1 MLKWFLPL
9 MFVSVP
15 VMLNDIT
22 TLFRSGL
29 LIIYPLVVLIYKP
42 IDFKKY
48 LTIVILFVTTLIW
61 YVISW
66 QVNEQGYVSFL
77 FGAYGRNF
85 GILAL
90 IGLYLLTLESADYFS
105 EQREDLV
112 KSFYVLLVLA
122 IVYGFM
128 QQFKLDPINW
138 EKGAGYGSTL
148 GNPNFSSSLF
158 GMLSVIPLTYYFRI
172 KSYKRFI
179 HLLSYSLALV
189 LILLSGSS
197 QGFILF
203 LMNLILFVLFNKKI
217 NFKTGVIKKLFII
230 SATLIFTLTLL
241 VLQNSQFTFIKVAMY
256 NSLQILPRL
265 EHWNLGYRIWQD
277 HPIFG
282 VGLDNLQKY
291 AGEYRSLDMTGYG
304 QYTLPDRAHNNLIDT
319 FVFGGLIAGITYI
332 TFILLI
338 FRAIFRLNN
347 NEDRGVIDKY
357 HVNIFAIVW
366 VSFLT
371 QSMISPDHLLLTACG
386 MMAAGA
392 LLGVDRLNQ
401 TRRVSDAKKSN

>member
-1 MLKWFLPL
+1 

-48 LTIVILFVTTLIW
+48 LAIVLLFITTLIW

-85 GILAL
+85 GFLAL

-105 EQREDLV
+105 ERREDLV

-138 EKGAGYGSTL
+138 EKGSGYGSTL
-148 GNPNFSSSLF
+148 GNPNFSSALF

-172 KSYKRFI
+172 KSYKRYI
-179 HLLSYSLALV
+179 HLFSYGLALI

-197 QGFILF
+197 QGFVLF
-203 LMNLILFVLFNKKI
+203 FVNFFLFILFNKKI
-217 NFKTGVIKKLFII
+217 NFKNGAIKKLFVI
-230 SATLIFTLTLL
+230 STTLIFSSILL
-241 VLQNSQFTFIKVAMY
+241 VLKNSRFTFIKIEVY
-256 NSLQILPRL
+256 NNLQILPRL
-265 EHWNLGYRIWQD
+265 EHWNLGYRIWRD

-291 AGEYRSLDMTGYG
+291 AGEYRSLEMTGFG

-319 FVFGGLIAGITYI
+319 FAFGGLVAGITYI
-332 TFILLI
+332 IFILLI
-338 FRAIFRLNN
+338 FRAILRLNKN
-347 NEDRGVIDKY
+347 VEEGVIGKY
-357 HVNIFAIVW
+357 HVNVFAIVW
-366 VSFLT
+366 VSFLM

-392 LLGVDRLNQ
+392 LLGIDRLSQ
-401 TRRVSDAKKSN
+401 TSRVSDAKSSN